1 MTRGNAGW
9 IALCC
14 LALGAGACAHKEGA
28 DMAPQAPEGTNTAVR
43 PATPLQCMLS
53 VPAKVKTGQPVEVS
67 FQLSNPTAEPQYVLT
82 WNTPLE
88 GLKNNIL
95 EVSRAGTDTELPYQ
109 GPMFKRG
116 EPAADNYVTV
126 APGSSIEGKI
136 DASLAYDF
144 SQPGTY
150 RMAFRGPVMDVT
162 TKQSEVP
169 RPLEQHRAMPVQC
182 PTIETTIAAP

>member
-1 MTRGNAGW
+1 MASRGTQGQ
-9 IALCC
+9 
-14 LALGAGACAHKEGA
+14 
-28 DMAPQAPEGTNTAVR
+28 DMGGPESTAVR
-43 PATPLQCMLS
+43 PATPLQCSLS
-53 VPAKVKTGQPVEVS
+53 VNAILKAGRPVEVT
-67 FQLSNPTAEPQYVLT
+67 FKLSNPTAQPLYVLG

-95 EVSRAGTDTELPYQ
+95 EVSRAGMELPYQ

-116 EPAADNYVTV
+116 EPAADDYLTV
-126 APGSSIEGKI
+126 APGSSVEGRI

-150 RMAFRGPVMDVT
+150 RIAFRGPILDVT

-169 RPLEQHRAMPVQC
+169 RPMALHRPMPVQC
-182 PTIETTIAAP
+182 PTIETTIVAP